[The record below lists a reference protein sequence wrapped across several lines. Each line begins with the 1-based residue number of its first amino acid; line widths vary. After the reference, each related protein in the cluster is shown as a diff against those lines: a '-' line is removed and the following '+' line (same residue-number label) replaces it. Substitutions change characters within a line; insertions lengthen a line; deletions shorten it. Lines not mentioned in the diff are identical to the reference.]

1 MPWVVIKD
9 RKGVTRGDP
18 RLGRGKSSDIEEFLR
33 RADKKQRELY
43 LTCDV
48 VCVNLDA
55 ELVRFDRNGVMLDV
69 SPHLHSLE
77 TKRRLG
83 QS

>member
-1 MPWVVIKD
+1 MAWVVIKD
-9 RKGVTRGDP
+9 RKGVTRADP
-18 RLGRGKSSDIEEFLR
+18 RVGRGTSADVEEFLR
-33 RADKKQRELY
+33 RADKEQRELY
-43 LTCDV
+43 LSCDV
-48 VCVNLDA
+48 VCVNLAA

-77 TKRRLG
+77 TKRRLA